1 MSAACRTLADCQNL
15 AEYVISLTETVDE
28 GKRKELQ
35 RMRRPKLMSL
45 IASRV
50 VPEDVDFLNKIDAM
64 YSTSKDTT
72 EDDDEDDVIVGDF
85 VDELVLDDLLAED
98 KQEFKMVS
106 DAVKKRRIRRVQQ
119 TWQAIKKSQQAKAKA
134 KGQGQKA
141 KAKAK
146 GKAKGKFCRPRMLP
160 RKRPRAPD
168 ENGQE
173 GAEGRVPA
181 SPSC

>member
-106 DAVKKRRIRRVQQ
+106 DAVKIIDRLHRTRTTGIRSTGLVRQDRQ
-119 TWQAIKKSQQAKAKA
+119 ILTNKDK
-134 KGQGQKA
+134 
-141 KAKAK
+141 
-146 GKAKGKFCRPRMLP
+146 
-160 RKRPRAPD
+160 
-168 ENGQE
+168 
-173 GAEGRVPA
+173 
-181 SPSC
+181 